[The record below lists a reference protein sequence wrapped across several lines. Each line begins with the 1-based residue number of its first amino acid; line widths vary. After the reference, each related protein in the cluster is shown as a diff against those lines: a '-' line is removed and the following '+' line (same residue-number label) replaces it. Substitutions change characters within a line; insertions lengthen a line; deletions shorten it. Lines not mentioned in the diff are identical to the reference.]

1 VTVSD
6 IIIWTFVEFFLS
18 LPQNYMPMQPKIKKC
33 LYLINLLERK
43 GAMTLKEI
51 NECYQYSS
59 IYEGDNILPRT
70 FLRYKD
76 FIEVN
81 FPCYIEYNAR
91 TGKYELHRHK
101 ALYGEDDSLFDY
113 LLSAY
118 HIEGMTELALKHREK
133 IVLTDAPTGVENVQI
148 ILEAIDKKRGIEC
161 DYYSFNKKSIKQQK
175 LIPYFLRT
183 WENRWYLVAE
193 PDNHHH
199 GQSVFALERMD
210 NIRLTEEKM
219 LPSKNIT
226 AEEYFEGCFGV
237 NHSDDQKP
245 ERILIK
251 VYSTQVEYIK
261 ALPLH
266 ESQKEIEAT
275 DEWSIFEYRLVPCY
289 NFYQQLLWHR
299 EKLEVLEPQNVRDEI
314 KNSIKKMLEHYT

>member
-1 VTVSD
+1 MTVSD

-59 IYEGDNILPRT
+59 IYEGDDILPRT

-133 IVLTDAPTGVENVQI
+133 IVLTEAPTGVENVQI

-226 AEEYFEGCFGV
+226 AEEYFEGSFGV

-299 EKLEVLEPQNVRDEI
+299 EKLKVLEPQNVRDEI
-314 KNSIKKMLEHYT
+314 KNSIKKMLEHYA

>member
-1 VTVSD
+1 M
-6 IIIWTFVEFFLS
+6 L
-18 LPQNYMPMQPKIKKC
+18 PKIRKC

-43 GAMTLKEI
+43 GAMTLREI

-59 IYEGDNILPRT
+59 IYEGDNIIPRT

-133 IVLTDAPTGVENVQI
+133 IMLSDAPTGVENVQM
-148 ILEAIDKKRGIEC
+148 ILEAIDKKKGIVC
-161 DYYSFNKKSIKQQK
+161 DYYSFNKKTKKSHVM
-175 LIPYFLRT
+175 IPYFLRT
-183 WENRWYLVAE
+183 WEQRWYLAAE
-193 PDNHHH
+193 LNNHHH
-199 GQSVFALERMD
+199 GIAIFALERMD
-210 NIRLTEEKM
+210 NLSLTEEKM
-219 LPSKNIT
+219 TPTHNIT
-226 AEEYFEGCFGV
+226 VDEYFDGCFGA
-237 NHSDDQKP
+237 NHSDEQKP

-251 VYSTQVEYIK
+251 VYSTQVEYVK
-261 ALPLH
+261 ALPIH

-299 EKLEVLEPQNVRDEI
+299 EKLEVLEPQYVRDEI
-314 KNSIKKMLEHYT
+314 KIAIQKMLEHY

>member
-1 VTVSD
+1 MSK
-6 IIIWTFVEFFLS
+6 L
-18 LPQNYMPMQPKIKKC
+18 KKC

-43 GAMTLKEI
+43 GSLTLKEI
-51 NECYQYSS
+51 NDYYQYSS
-59 IYEGDNILPRT
+59 ICEDDEILPRT

-76 FIEVN
+76 YIEET
-81 FPCYIEYNAR
+81 FPCYIEFNAR
-91 TGKYELHRHK
+91 TGKYELHRHRS
-101 ALYGEDDSLFDY
+101 LYGEDDSLYDY

-133 IVLTDAPTGVENVQI
+133 ILLSDAPTGVEYVQT

-161 DYYSFNKKSIKQQK
+161 DYYSYNKKSVKHQT

-210 NIRLTEEKM
+210 NIRLTGEKM
-219 LPSKNIT
+219 LPSKKIT
-226 AEEYFEGCFGV
+226 PEEYFDGCFGV

-261 ALPLH
+261 ALPIH

-275 DEWSIFEYRLVPCY
+275 DEWSIFEYRIIPCF

-299 EKLEVLEPQNVRDEI
+299 ERIEILEPKSIRDEMKRI
-314 KNSIKKMLEHYT
+314 IEEMLNHYY

>member
-1 VTVSD
+1 
-6 IIIWTFVEFFLS
+6 
-18 LPQNYMPMQPKIKKC
+18 M
-33 LYLINLLERK
+33 ERK
-43 GAMTLKEI
+43 GPMTLKEI
-51 NECYQYSS
+51 NDSYQYSS
-59 IYEGDNILPRT
+59 LYEGDDILPRT

-81 FPCYIEYNAR
+81 FPCYIEYNNR

-101 ALYGEDDSLFDY
+101 NLYGEDDSLFDY

-118 HIEGMTELALKHREK
+118 HIEGMSELALKHRDK
-133 IVLTDAPTGVENVQI
+133 IILTEAPTGVENVQI

-161 DYYSFNKKSIKQQK
+161 DYYSFNKKSVKQQK

-219 LPSKNIT
+219 IPSKNIT
-226 AEEYFEGCFGV
+226 ADEYFDGSFGV

-251 VYSTQVEYIK
+251 VYNTQVEYVK
-261 ALPLH
+261 ALPIH

-275 DEWSIFEYRLVPCY
+275 DEWSIFEYRIIPCF

-299 EKLEVLEPQNVRDEI
+299 EKIEILESQSVRDEM
-314 KNSIKKMLEHYT
+314 KKIVEDIQKYYK

>member
-1 VTVSD
+1 MSK
-6 IIIWTFVEFFLS
+6 L
-18 LPQNYMPMQPKIKKC
+18 KKC
-33 LYLINLLERK
+33 LYLINLMERK
-43 GAMTLKEI
+43 GPMTLKEI
-51 NECYQYSS
+51 NDYYQYSS
-59 IYEGDNILPRT
+59 LCEGDEFLPRT
-70 FLRYKD
+70 FLRYREY
-76 FIEVN
+76 IEET
-81 FPCYIEYNAR
+81 FPCYIDFNQR
-91 TGKYELHRHK
+91 TGKYELRRHK
-101 ALYGEDDSLFDY
+101 ALYGEDDSLYDY

-118 HIEGMTELALKHREK
+118 HIEGMTELALKHRDK
-133 IVLTDAPTGVENVQI
+133 IMLTEAPTGVENVQM

-161 DYYSFNKKSIKQQK
+161 DYYSYNKKSLKQQK

-219 LPSKNIT
+219 LPSKKIT
-226 AEEYFEGCFGV
+226 AEEYFDGSFGV

-251 VYSTQVEYIK
+251 VYSTQVEYVR
-261 ALPLH
+261 ALPIH
-266 ESQKEIEAT
+266 ESQKEIETT

-299 EKLEVLEPQNVRDEI
+299 EKLELIEPSTVRNELISVLMKMM
-314 KNSIKKMLEHYT
+314 KNYQK

>member
-1 VTVSD
+1 MRMSK
-6 IIIWTFVEFFLS
+6 L
-18 LPQNYMPMQPKIKKC
+18 KKC

-43 GAMTLKEI
+43 GALTLKEI
-51 NECYQYSS
+51 NDYYQYSS
-59 IYEGDNILPRT
+59 ICEGDEILPRT

-76 FIEVN
+76 YIEAT

-91 TGKYELHRHK
+91 TGKYELCRHR
-101 ALYGEDDSLFDY
+101 ALYGEDDSLYDY

-133 IVLTDAPTGVENVQI
+133 ILLSDAPTGVEYVQT
-148 ILEAIDKKRGIEC
+148 ILEAIDKKHGIEC
-161 DYYSFNKKSIKQQK
+161 DYYSYNKKSVKHQT

-199 GQSVFALERMD
+199 GQAVFALERMD

-219 LPSKNIT
+219 LPSKKIT
-226 AEEYFEGCFGV
+226 PEEYFDGCFGV

-245 ERILIK
+245 ERILVK

-261 ALPLH
+261 KLPIH

-275 DEWSIFEYRLVPCY
+275 DEWSIFEYRIIPCF
-289 NFYQQLLWHR
+289 NLYQQLLWHR
-299 EKLEVLEPQNVRDEI
+299 ERVEVLEPKSVRDEMKRI
-314 KNSIKKMLEHYT
+314 IENMLNHYY

>member
-1 VTVSD
+1 MSK
-6 IIIWTFVEFFLS
+6 L
-18 LPQNYMPMQPKIKKC
+18 KKC

-51 NECYQYSS
+51 NDCYEYSS
-59 IYEGDNILPRT
+59 LYEGDEFLPRT
-70 FLRYKD
+70 FLRYREY
-76 FIEVN
+76 IEET
-81 FPCYIEYNAR
+81 FPCYIDFNQR
-91 TGKYELHRHK
+91 TGKYELHRHQ
-101 ALYGEDDSLFDY
+101 ALYGEDDSLYDY

-133 IVLTDAPTGVENVQI
+133 ILLSDAPTGVEYVQT
-148 ILEAIDKKRGIEC
+148 ILEAIDKKHGIEC
-161 DYYSFNKKSIKQQK
+161 DYYSYNKKSVKHQT

-210 NIRLTEEKM
+210 NIRLTGEKM
-219 LPSKNIT
+219 LPSKKIT
-226 AEEYFEGCFGV
+226 PEEYFDGCFGV

-261 ALPLH
+261 KLPIH

-275 DEWSIFEYRLVPCY
+275 DEWSIFEYRIIPCF

-299 EKLEVLEPQNVRDEI
+299 ERIEILEPKSIRDEMKRI
-314 KNSIKKMLEHYT
+314 IENMLNHYY

>member
-1 VTVSD
+1 
-6 IIIWTFVEFFLS
+6 
-18 LPQNYMPMQPKIKKC
+18 MQPKIKKC

-59 IYEGDNILPRT
+59 IYEGDDILPRT

-133 IVLTDAPTGVENVQI
+133 IVLTEAPTGVENVQI

-226 AEEYFEGCFGV
+226 AEEYFEGSFGV

-314 KNSIKKMLEHYT
+314 KNSIKKMLEHYA

>member
-1 VTVSD
+1 
-6 IIIWTFVEFFLS
+6 
-18 LPQNYMPMQPKIKKC
+18 MPMISKIRKC

-51 NECYQYSS
+51 NESYQYSS
-59 IYEGDNILPRT
+59 IYEGGDILPRT

-76 FIEVN
+76 FIEEN
-81 FPCYIEYNAR
+81 FPCYIEFNAR
-91 TGKYELHRHK
+91 TRKYELHRHK

-118 HIEGMTELALKHREK
+118 HIEGMTELALKHRDK
-133 IVLTDAPTGVENVQI
+133 IMLTEAPTGVENVQI
-148 ILEAIDKKRGIEC
+148 ILEAIDKKKGIEC
-161 DYYSFNKKSIKQQK
+161 DYYSFNKKTVKHQL

-183 WENRWYLVAE
+183 WEQRWYLVAE

-210 NIRLTEEKM
+210 NIRLTKEEM
-219 LPSKNIT
+219 LPSKKIT
-226 AEEYFEGCFGV
+226 ADEFFDGSFGV

-251 VYSTQVEYIK
+251 VYNTQVEYVR
-261 ALPLH
+261 ALPIH
-266 ESQKEIEAT
+266 ESQKEIETT
-275 DEWSIFEYRLVPCY
+275 DEWSIFEYRLVPCF

-299 EKLEVLEPQNVRDEI
+299 ERLEVLEPLYIREEMKKTI
-314 KNSIKKMLEHYT
+314 EKMLDCYSTQW

>member
-1 VTVSD
+1 MTVSD

-59 IYEGDNILPRT
+59 IYEGDDILPRT

-237 NHSDDQKP
+237 NHSDDQEP
-245 ERILIK
+245 DRILIK

>member
-1 VTVSD
+1 MSK
-6 IIIWTFVEFFLS
+6 L
-18 LPQNYMPMQPKIKKC
+18 KKC
-33 LYLINLLERK
+33 LYLINLMERK

-51 NECYQYSS
+51 NDCYEYSS
-59 IYEGDNILPRT
+59 LYDGEILPRT
-70 FLRYKD
+70 FLRYREY
-76 FIEVN
+76 IEET
-81 FPCYIEYNAR
+81 FPCYIDFNQR
-91 TGKYELHRHK
+91 TGKYELCRHK
-101 ALYGEDDSLFDY
+101 ALYGEDDSLYDY

-118 HIEGMTELALKHREK
+118 HIEGLTELALKHRDK
-133 IVLTDAPTGVENVQI
+133 IMLTDSPTGVEHIQI

-161 DYYSFNKKSIKQQK
+161 DYYSFNKKSVKQQK

-226 AEEYFEGCFGV
+226 AEEYFDGSFGV
-237 NHSDDQKP
+237 NHSDDQNP

-251 VYSTQVEYIK
+251 VYSTQVEYVR
-261 ALPLH
+261 ALPIH
-266 ESQKEIEAT
+266 ESQKEIETT
-275 DEWSIFEYRLVPCY
+275 DEWSIFEYRIIPCF
-289 NFYQQLLWHR
+289 NLYQQLLWHR
-299 EKLEVLEPQNVRDEI
+299 EKLEVLEPKSVREEMKRIVEDI
-314 KNSIKKMLEHYT
+314 QKNYK